1 MELEELDKE
10 FDDILKKFPQ
20 ARRKL
25 VIKAG
30 DKMESTVKSNIDN
43 SCKEGTGNLKRA
55 VTKKIGS
62 KGGYAAVKNNYKIA
76 SYAESVEN
84 GHKVKGNANGD
95 IQWVPGKHMYRNA
108 LNSLVDELE
117 NDAEQM
123 LDELLGD
130 LK

>member
-1 MELEELDKE
+1 MDLEELDKG

-30 DKMESTVKSNIDN
+30 DKMESAVKSNIDN

-76 SYAESVEN
+76 PYGESVEN
-84 GHKVKGNANGD
+84 GHKARSKEG
-95 IQWVPGKHMYRNA
+95 IQWVPGRHMYRNA